1 VSGLPVGRLEGVSRR
16 SFLSSLAVASAAVVG
31 LDGGATA
38 AVREGSTVPDAV
50 PVALPYDLDGASYH
64 WGRAVADLDGHGWSF
79 PAEQLPSG
87 RTRIA
92 GVLFDFPTHAAYS
105 PGGKNFTIAKG
116 QTLLLPQGNYA
127 LLYLIGAATGGPV
140 DTKGEVLYAD
150 GGMTTVPVRFSDWAQ
165 VPGFLEAVAVEAS
178 HRHHASGDSAPR
190 VRLFLRTIPV
200 DPQREAIG
208 FRLPEAKRLK
218 LIAASAQPAI
228 LGTAVKVTAV
238 ASTEVFTGSEQAPHQ
253 VVHISVANIGTR
265 PLSSDTPAII
275 TMTGEGIRT
284 PHPVLLPDLAPGHEE
299 TVEVPVAYASK
310 HPEGTELPALAHA
323 TTQDVADTQSVRIKA
338 AEPGWTMYMVSHYH
352 YDPVWWNT
360 QGAYTETWENSGF
373 QRPGLTLVRAHLDM
387 ARRDPDYKFVLAEL
401 DYLKPFWDTFP
412 EDRALV
418 RKLLDEG
425 RLEFVGGLYNEPNT
439 NLTSIELT
447 IRSAVYGMGYQ
458 RDVLGGSVHTAWQLD
473 VFGHD
478 PQFPGIMADAGHSS
492 SSWARGPHHEWG
504 PKQTV
509 GDNRRMQ
516 FHSEF
521 DWIAPSGKSLLTSY
535 MPNHYSAGWRMDTA
549 KDLLTAEATA
559 YDLFCDLKSVAATRN
574 CLLPVGTDY
583 APPNRWVTR
592 VHRSWASKYVWPK
605 FVTAVPS
612 EFFDAVR
619 KELDAQRITLS
630 PQTRDMNPIFT
641 GKDITYIDTKQAQR
655 EAENTLLAAER
666 FATIAALLGPVP
678 SSAYPARAMDKAWRQ
693 LCFGAHHDAITG
705 SECDQVYL
713 DLLGGWRE
721 ALELGQT
728 ALNSAQAFIAS
739 HADTR
744 GPGMP
749 LLVFNPMAWRRTD
762 VAWADVAFP
771 APGPDGIALRDP
783 AGNSVPV
790 HVERLTH
797 HADGTIASTRLGFI
811 AQDVPATGYATYH
824 ITSSDTPLRAT
835 GWSPAPQ
842 GDAGVGIENAYYRLT
857 VDPSRG
863 GVISSLHDKTADK
876 QMLRAGGVANELLA
890 YDEYENG
897 PDAPSGGPWVIVPK
911 GGPIASSSQH
921 PAKVTVERCP
931 IGRRI
936 TATADFVDC
945 RYTQEITLWDGVDR
959 VDLTTRVDEFTGTN
973 RLMRMRF
980 QPDVEGGMPVCEVGD
995 AVVGR
1000 GFGFPNTDYAQA
1012 KWTLDYPAYNWMEL
1026 GSTLTV
1032 ALLEDD
1038 PAPSESTVRA
1048 SRAVSVAE
1056 VIVPARRQ
1064 AYSTDYNT
1072 EVRSTVTAL
1081 VATGVTATTA
1091 TDDGSRYGSLDADSN
1106 LPDVRFSV
1114 GGPDENDFTAEV
1126 LAAAHPAY
1134 AAELD
1139 RQLQHSRTAR
1149 LWVPAE
1155 RPLAEIWAPDADL
1168 RGPRAL
1174 PVLIVAGRTPADTR
1188 VALHQLAAELRR
1200 APRIDVVQ
1208 PAELDGTTSRVE
1220 PYGFAVLNRGL
1231 PGFNVD
1237 TTGDIYLGMMRSS
1250 TGWPSGGWI
1259 DPPQRSLPDG
1269 ANFQTNHWS
1278 QTFCYAIVGHRDDWR
1293 KAGLARR
1300 GHAYNNP
1307 LTARQESAHPGSLP
1321 ARADLLSVDGDS
1333 IVVTALKPR
1342 GNPIASMAGTDAD
1355 PAEGIVLRAYESSGR
1370 PTTAQFTFFRPFT
1383 EAQTVNLLE
1392 NEPQSVGPQPVQP
1405 QPVRLDDGRISCEF
1419 GGFEIRTLSAVPKR
1433 LTGNTGN
1440 TGNTRNAEQALAAP
1454 VIAPQTE
1461 AATPV
1466 YDPYWRHNKGAAPM
1480 GYQMTTVHASPEAVS
1495 GPGPYELQV
1504 TVASSHTRGHTAGE
1518 VEIVVPPGWTASPP
1532 KRLYSLAPGAYVQYK
1547 VRVQPSGPSGHYF
1560 VFVRTAEPQGQLH
1573 EDVVTIEYITSAPS
1587 AFTHA
1592 DSPHA
1597 ASTPVRL
1604 PLPGSEP
1611 TRPVHDGAAAH
1622 ALALSVDKVTRKA
1635 RLVIPTHPHRAHQT
1649 PEVAA
1654 TLVTEEITVAPGQT
1668 DRLTVHLHNAA
1679 QSAIHGE
1686 AQLITPYAI
1695 WPLTTPWTQP
1705 FSIPADG
1712 ETDVH
1717 YKISAPPGARE
1728 GSWWALVKV
1737 MYFGRLLYTPTALV
1751 AIGEKSLY
1759 ATGVPPRNTDRN
1771 TEHNTD
1777 RDGLPSGSRP

>member
-1 VSGLPVGRLEGVSRR
+1 M
-16 SFLSSLAVASAAVVG
+16 VG

-38 AVREGSTVPDAV
+38 TVRPGQTVPEAV
-50 PVALPYDLDGASYH
+50 PVALPYDLDGASYN
-64 WGRAVADLDGHGWSF
+64 WDRAAANLDGHGWAF

-92 GVLFDFPTHAAYS
+92 GVPFDFPADDAYG
-105 PGGKNFTIAKG
+105 PAGKNFMIAKG
-116 QTLLLPQGNYA
+116 QKILLPRGNYA

-140 DTKGEVLYAD
+140 DAKGEVLYAD
-150 GGMTTVPVRFSDWAQ
+150 GGTTTVPVRFSDWAQ

-178 HRHHASGDSAPR
+178 YRRHASGDSAPR
-190 VRLFLRTIPV
+190 VRLFLRTIPF

-218 LIAASAQPAI
+218 LIAVSAQPTV

-253 VVHISVANIGTR
+253 IVHVSVANIGTR
-265 PLSSDTPAII
+265 PLSSDAPAII
-275 TMTGEGIRT
+275 TLTGEKIRT
-284 PHPVLLPDLAPGHEE
+284 PHPVLLPDLTPGHEE
-299 TVEVPVAYASK
+299 TVEVPVTYTSK
-310 HPEGTELPALAHA
+310 YPEGTELPANVHA
-323 TTQDVADTQSVRIKA
+323 TTQDVADTQSVRIRT
-338 AEPGWTMYMVSHYH
+338 AEPGWTMYMISHYH

-360 QGAYTETWENSGF
+360 QGAYTESWENSGF

-401 DYLKPFWDTFP
+401 DYLKPFWDMFP

-418 RKLLDEG
+418 QRLLDEG

-439 NLTSIELT
+439 NLTSVELT

-458 RDVLGGSVHTAWQLD
+458 RDVLGGSPHTAWQLD

-509 GDNRRMQ
+509 GDNKRMQ

-549 KDLLTAEATA
+549 KDLPAAEATA
-559 YDLFCDLKSVAATRN
+559 YDLFRDLKSVAATRN

-619 KELDAQRITLS
+619 KELDAQHTALS

-666 FATIAALLGPVP
+666 FATIAALLG
-678 SSAYPARAMDKAWRQ
+678 ATYPARALDKAWRQ

-721 ALELGQT
+721 ALELGRT
-728 ALNSAQAFIAS
+728 ALDGAQAFIAS

-749 LLVFNPMAWRRTD
+749 LLVFNAMAWRRTD
-762 VAWADVAFP
+762 VVLADVDFP
-771 APGPDGIALRDP
+771 APGPVGIALRDP

-790 HVERLTH
+790 HAERLTH
-797 HADGTIASTRLGFI
+797 HADGTLASARLGFI
-811 AQDVPATGYATYH
+811 AKDIPATGYATYH
-824 ITSSDTPLRAT
+824 LTPSDTPLHSSS
-835 GWSPAPQ
+835 WSPVAQ
-842 GDAGVGIENAYYRLT
+842 GDADTRWIENEYYHLT

-863 GVISSLHDKTADK
+863 GVINSLHDKAADK
-876 QMLRAGGVANELLA
+876 QMLRTGGFAGELLA
-890 YDEYENG
+890 YDEYEDG
-897 PDAPSGGPWVIVPK
+897 PSAPSGGPWVIVPK

-921 PAKVTVERCP
+921 SAKVTVERCP

-959 VDLTTRVDEFTGTN
+959 VDLTTRIDEFTGTN
-973 RLMRMRF
+973 RLMRVRF

-1000 GFGFPNTDYAQA
+1000 GFGFPNIDYAQTE
-1012 KWTLDYPAYNWMEL
+1012 WTLDYPAYNWMEL

-1032 ALLEDD
+1032 ALLNDLNDLNDKETTAGGEGDTSQ
-1038 PAPSESTVRA
+1038 AAALGENGGRVRA

-1056 VIVPARRQ
+1056 VIVPARQRSRPLSDNSQLHRQ
-1064 AYSTDYNT
+1064 AYSIDYNDT
-1072 EVRSTVTAL
+1072 ARSLVTAL

-1091 TDDGSRYGSLDADSN
+1091 TDDGSRYGSLDVDSN

-1139 RQLQHSRTAR
+1139 RQLQSGRTAR

-1155 RPLAEIWAPDADL
+1155 RPLAETWVPNADL

-1174 PVLIVAGRTPADTR
+1174 PVLIIAGHTPADTR
-1188 VALHQLAAELRR
+1188 AALHELATELRR
-1200 APRIDVVQ
+1200 APRINVVQ

-1237 TTGDIYLGMMRSS
+1237 TTGDIYLGIMRSS

-1278 QTFCYAIVGHRDDWR
+1278 QSFCYAIVGHRGDWR

-1307 LTARQESAHPGSLP
+1307 LTACQENAHPGALP
-1321 ARADLLSVDGDS
+1321 ACADLLSVDGDS
-1333 IVVTALKPR
+1333 VVVTALKPR

-1355 PAEGIVLRAYESSGR
+1355 PADGIVLRAYESSGR
-1370 PTTAQFTFFRPFT
+1370 PTTARFTFFRPFT
-1383 EAQTVNLLE
+1383 KAQAVNLLE
-1392 NEPQSVGPQPVQP
+1392 NDTQTAQPQPAQP
-1405 QPVRLDDGRISCEF
+1405 QRGRPQPAQSQPVRLDEGRISCGL
-1419 GGFEIRTLSAVPKR
+1419 GGFEIRTFSAVPKNPGSEEPSAR
-1433 LTGNTGN
+1433 IPLVSPT
-1440 TGNTRNAEQALAAP
+1440 
-1454 VIAPQTE
+1454 IAPETE
-1461 AATPV
+1461 VATPV
-1466 YDPYWRHNKGAAPM
+1466 YASYWRHNKGAAPM
-1480 GYQMTTVHASPEAVS
+1480 GYQMTAVHASPGAIS

-1504 TVASSHTRGHTAGE
+1504 TIASSHTREHAAGE

-1532 KRLYSLAPGAYVQYK
+1532 KRLYSLAPGAYMRYK

-1560 VFVRTAEPQGQLH
+1560 VFVRTAETQGQLH
-1573 EDVVTIEYITSAPS
+1573 EDVVTIEYVASAHT
-1587 AFTHA
+1587 A
-1592 DSPHA
+1592 SPYTTA
-1597 ASTPVRL
+1597 ASAEP

-1611 TRPVHDGAAAH
+1611 TRPVHEGAAAH
-1622 ALALSVDKVTRKA
+1622 ALALSIDKVTRKA
-1635 RLVIPTHPHRAHQT
+1635 RLVTPSHPHRPHHAL
-1649 PEVAA
+1649 EMAA
-1654 TLVTEEITVAPGQT
+1654 TLVTPEITVAPGQT
-1668 DRLTVHLHNAA
+1668 GRLTVHLHNSA
-1679 QSAIHGE
+1679 QSPIHGE

-1705 FSIPADG
+1705 FSVVADG

-1717 YKISAPPGARE
+1717 YEIAAPPDAPP

-1737 MYFGRLLYTPTALV
+1737 MYVGRLLYTPTAVV
-1751 AIGEKSLY
+1751 AIGEASRH
-1759 ATGVPPRNTDRN
+1759 ATAVPRRS
-1771 TEHNTD
+1771 TD
-1777 RDGLPSGSRP
+1777 RDDLPSGSRP